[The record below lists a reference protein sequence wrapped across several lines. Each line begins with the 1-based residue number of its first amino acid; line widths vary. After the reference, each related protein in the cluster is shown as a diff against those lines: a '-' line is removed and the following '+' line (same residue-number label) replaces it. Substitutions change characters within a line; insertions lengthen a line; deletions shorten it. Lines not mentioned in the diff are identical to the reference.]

1 MHDFLVPPCGGD
13 NQCMKQITLEE
24 VEGLC
29 TRLLRGDR
37 STVPAENLRF
47 NRAGADGALG
57 VVNRL

>member
-1 MHDFLVPPCGGD
+1 
-13 NQCMKQITLEE
+13 MKQITLEE

-37 STVPAENLRF
+37 STAPAENLRF